1 GKVVLATHHVSFSVA
16 ATAPATLP
24 APKLG

>member
-1 GKVVLATHHVSFSVA
+1 VLATHHVSFSVA